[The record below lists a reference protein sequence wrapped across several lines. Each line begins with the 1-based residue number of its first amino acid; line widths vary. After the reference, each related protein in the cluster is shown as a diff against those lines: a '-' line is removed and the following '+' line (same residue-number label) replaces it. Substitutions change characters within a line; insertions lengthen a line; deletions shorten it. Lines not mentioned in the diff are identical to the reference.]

1 MFKNKEIKIS
11 AIMLALVML
20 MGSFSGIAVNA
31 QGGVPTSPPI
41 TSEPDTGVPEVPMPM
56 GDGPYVTGYTVQTSA
71 GTELQRFAAGEKAQL
86 VIGICDPRYT
96 SQMVS
101 GDFVSIKVASNNTFL
116 SPSLGDIYHTG
127 VRDTAKGL
135 TYSVVF
141 NDITYIGGDSTFA
154 FTLGYKAG
162 DTALASLSQVITQCS
177 TGSGIDGGTPS
188 ATIIPSV
195 MVSDFTYGKQSVET
209 GEVFTATLSSYNTSS
224 VTGISSVKT
233 TVTLPDTL
241 TIAGGSNSVMT
252 ASVPAGGTFSNDF
265 TLMAQPSAETGI
277 ANITVAYSFYV
288 AGQEMPLEASQII
301 TVSIV
306 QPDRFSFSS
315 IDVPDE
321 IFIGEENS
329 ISVGF
334 VNKGKGIL
342 YNVSAEI
349 TGNIKNPGQSQ
360 YLGNLQPGT
369 EGNVEFMITSDTVG
383 VAKGIIKIT
392 YEDIAGTQKTQEK
405 QYSVT
410 LTENMY
416 GGDDFGIDG
425 GMVGGYPDSDV
436 IPEPAGIPGFV
447 KTGGLLIV
455 AVGGFIVYK
464 KVKARKEAQR
474 LAELEEEYEVY

>member
-1 MFKNKEIKIS
+1 MLKNKEVKIS
-11 AIMLALVML
+11 AILLAVVML
-20 MGSFSGIAVNA
+20 TANFSTVAANA
-31 QGGVPTSPPI
+31 EGAVPTSPPI
-41 TSEPDTGVPEVPMPM
+41 TSEPLPEVPAPM
-56 GDGPYVTGYTVQTSA
+56 GSSPYVTGYTVQTSA
-71 GTELQRFAAGEKAQL
+71 GVELQRFVAGEKAQL
-86 VIGICDPRYT
+86 VIGVCDPRYNT
-96 SQMVS
+96 QTAI
-101 GDFVSIKVASNNTFL
+101 GNFVSIKVASNDTFL

-127 VRDTAKGL
+127 VRDTANGL

-141 NDITYIGGDSTFA
+141 NDITYIGGDNTFA

-162 DTALASLSQVITQCS
+162 DTAISSLSQAITQCS
-177 TGSGIDGGTPS
+177 TSTGVDGGAPS

-209 GEVFTATLSSYNTSS
+209 GEVFTANLSSYNTSS

-233 TVTLPDTL
+233 TVTLPETL

-252 ASVPAGGTFSNDF
+252 ANVAAGGTFSNDF

-277 ANITVAYSFYV
+277 ANITVNYSFYV
-288 AGQEMPLEASQII
+288 AGQEMPLESSQII
-301 TVSIV
+301 TVSVV

-321 IFIGEENS
+321 IFIGEENT
-329 ISVGF
+329 ISAGF

-349 TGNIKNPGQSQ
+349 SGNIKNPGQSQ

-369 EGNVEFMITSDTVG
+369 EGSVDFMITSDTVG

-416 GGDDFGIDG
+416 AGDDFGVDG
-425 GMVGGYPDSDV
+425 GMVGGYPDGEPL
-436 IPEPAGIPGFV
+436 PEEAVGIPSFV
-447 KTGGLLIV
+447 KFGGFAVV
-455 AVGGFIVYK
+455 AVGGFIAYK